1 MLRSQV
7 RVASS
12 AMADDAT
19 PQTPASSARVE
30 DATPT
35 TDPEQTD
42 ALLTGKDYKKWLPK
56 MLTNHSSSPKRMN

>member
-1 MLRSQV
+1 MIRSPV

-19 PQTPASSARVE
+19 PPTPASSARVE

-42 ALLTGKDYKKWLPK
+42 ALLTGKDYKK
-56 MLTNHSSSPKRMN
+56 